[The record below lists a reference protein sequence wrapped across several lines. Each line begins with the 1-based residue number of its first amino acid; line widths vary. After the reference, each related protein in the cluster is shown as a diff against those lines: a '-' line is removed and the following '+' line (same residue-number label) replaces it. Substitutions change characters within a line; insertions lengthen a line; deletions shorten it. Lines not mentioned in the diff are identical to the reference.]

1 MNQPIYQVGGSL
13 SSQASIY
20 VTRQADQDLYD
31 ALLAGEFC
39 YVFNA
44 RQMGKSS
51 LRSQIQRRLADL
63 GYRYI
68 YLDMTQL
75 GSEEVTHQ
83 QWYRGVMLE
92 MLRGLGLLGK
102 INIKDHWQRW
112 ETLPPVQQ
120 LQLLIDEILEHLSS
134 TRLFILVDEIDSLL
148 SLDFPVNDFF
158 AFIRACHEDRQNQAN
173 KTQLTWALFGVAT
186 PSDLIRD
193 RKRTPF
199 NIGRAIDLQDFQ
211 LEEAYPLMAGF
222 QRQVSNPEA
231 VLKAIWDWTGGQPF
245 LTQKLCQLVTQKSQ
259 EAQEAQLRLPPGTER
274 AWIDDL
280 VQTHILQHWESQ
292 DHPEHLRTIRN
303 RLLMD
308 EMRIPRLLGLYQHI
322 LEQGGIPLDGSQE
335 QTELLLAGLVCKRD
349 GHLTTKN
356 RIYRAVFDQGWLNT
370 HLQNLR
376 PYSQALGA
384 WLASDGTD
392 SSRLLRGQA
401 LQDAKQ
407 WSHHRNLSAV
417 DYRFLSASETAEYQ
431 ATQQQLELAKAKEE
445 QARLHQERRAWVFQR
460 YLSLTLALALFA
472 MTGLGLTALRQYQLA
487 LRNGQ
492 QAQEETVR
500 SLTASAHAL
509 LTSDQSLDALLSALR
524 AQQRLQQ
531 LPAHVSRQ
539 PLQDQVDWVLRQGI
553 FGASEM
559 NRFAG
564 HGNNVHD
571 VKFSPDGQTLVS
583 VDGDNTLRFWQ
594 RDGTLLKTVSA
605 RDYVAYGTSYSP
617 DGHIIAL
624 ATAGGTVELWSA
636 TGEKLRTLEGHRATV
651 WFVAFDAKGDL
662 LVSASQDGTVKLWSR
677 DGNLIQSFAGHA
689 APLYGAA
696 ISPDQQL
703 IASAGIDGTAKLW
716 DRDGRLYATLAGHVG
731 PVWSVVFSPDGQTI
745 VTTGQDKTV
754 RLWQRDGRPVKTL
767 TGHQA
772 AIWGSAFSPDG
783 SFFVSTS
790 VDQTAKVWSREGI
803 LLKTLRGHEGTV
815 WGVSISPDSQTI
827 ATASWDQTVRLWR
840 INPLRRTIY
849 GAEDSITHVAFSAS
863 GDRFA
868 SVGLNGAVQLWNRQG
883 HLLNTL
889 GAHQGEA
896 WAVAVSPDDT
906 YLVSSGSDNTAKV
919 WGLDGSLLHT
929 LSGHNDAIYTVDIS
943 VDGQT
948 IATGSLDGVV
958 KIWHRDGRLR
968 QTIETR
974 QAPIIQL
981 AFSPDGQTLAVA
993 GTQNPLRIWSLDG
1006 ALIHDIDHEGTLAA
1020 LAFSPDG
1027 QWLATAGAS
1036 TVQLRRPSGQVVR
1049 TIATSQ
1055 TAGGLMGAIAFSPDS
1070 TLLAVTS
1077 RNNDLNTWQIDLWRT
1092 DGTQASTLI
1101 GHQGEIRGIAFSPD
1115 GQQLLSGSFDK
1126 TFSLW
1131 NIDPI
1136 TNSDEVTFAC
1146 NWLSDYLRTKGNIGE
1161 GDNTLCQRFQR

>member
-120 LQLLIDEILEHLSS
+120 LQLVIDEILRHLPSN
-134 TRLFILVDEIDSLL
+134 RLFILVDEIDSLL

-186 PSDLIRD
+186 PSDLIQD

-259 EAQEAQLRLPPGTER
+259 EAQDVHLRLPPGTER
-274 AWIDDL
+274 AWVDDL

-308 EMRIPRLLGLYQHI
+308 DHRSPRLLGLYQHI
-322 LEQGGIPLDGSQE
+322 LEQGEIPLDGSQE

-349 GHLTTKN
+349 GHLTPKN
-356 RIYRAVFDQGWLNT
+356 RIYRAVFNQDWLNT

-392 SSRLLRGQA
+392 NSRLLRGQA

-407 WSHHRNLSAV
+407 WSHPRNLSAV

-571 VKFSPDGQTLVS
+571 VKFSPDGQTL
-583 VDGDNTLRFWQ
+583 
-594 RDGTLLKTVSA
+594 
-605 RDYVAYGTSYSP
+605 
-617 DGHIIAL
+617 
-624 ATAGGTVELWSA
+624 
-636 TGEKLRTLEGHRATV
+636 
-651 WFVAFDAKGDL
+651 
-662 LVSASQDGTVKLWSR
+662 ASGSTDGTVKLWNVNTGKAFRTLSGHTDSVWSIAIAP
-677 DGNLIQSFAGHA
+677 DGKTLASGSWDRTVKLWNLETGELRRTLHGHA
-689 APLYGAA
+689 KQVY
-696 ISPDQQL
+696 
-703 IASAGIDGTAKLW
+703 
-716 DRDGRLYATLAGHVG
+716 
-731 PVWSVVFSPDGQTI
+731 SV
-745 VTTGQDKTV
+745 
-754 RLWQRDGRPVKTL
+754 
-767 TGHQA
+767 
-772 AIWGSAFSPDG
+772 AFSPDG
-783 SFFVSTS
+783 
-790 VDQTAKVWSREGI
+790 R
-803 LLKTLRGHEGTV
+803 TL
-815 WGVSISPDSQTI
+815 
-827 ATASWDQTVRLWR
+827 
-840 INPLRRTIY
+840 
-849 GAEDSITHVAFSAS
+849 AS
-863 GDRFA
+863 GD
-868 SVGLNGAVQLWNRQG
+868 LNGTIKLWSTRSGCQKGTLKG
-883 HLLNTL
+883 HTDSVEI
-889 GAHQGEA
+889 GFSADGTTMI
-896 WAVAVSPDDT
+896 SGGFDDT
-906 YLVSSGSDNTAKV
+906 IKM
-919 WGLDGSLLHT
+919 W
-929 LSGHNDAIYTVDIS
+929 
-943 VDGQT
+943 
-948 IATGSLDGVV
+948 
-958 KIWHRDGRLR
+958 RL
-968 QTIETR
+968 
-974 QAPIIQL
+974 AP
-981 AFSPDGQTLAVA
+981 
-993 GTQNPLRIWSLDG
+993 
-1006 ALIHDIDHEGTLAA
+1006 
-1020 LAFSPDG
+1020 
-1027 QWLATAGAS
+1027 
-1036 TVQLRRPSGQVVR
+1036 
-1049 TIATSQ
+1049 
-1055 TAGGLMGAIAFSPDS
+1055 
-1070 TLLAVTS
+1070 
-1077 RNNDLNTWQIDLWRT
+1077 
-1092 DGTQASTLI
+1092 
-1101 GHQGEIRGIAFSPD
+1101 
-1115 GQQLLSGSFDK
+1115 
-1126 TFSLW
+1126 
-1131 NIDPI
+1131 
-1136 TNSDEVTFAC
+1136 
-1146 NWLSDYLRTKGNIGE
+1146 
-1161 GDNTLCQRFQR
+1161 